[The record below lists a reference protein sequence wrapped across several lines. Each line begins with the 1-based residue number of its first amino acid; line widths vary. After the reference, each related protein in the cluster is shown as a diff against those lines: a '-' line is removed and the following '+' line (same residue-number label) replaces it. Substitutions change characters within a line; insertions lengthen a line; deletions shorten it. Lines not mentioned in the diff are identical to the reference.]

1 VSEDQDLPTRP
12 ALSGRRERAR
22 LLGEDG
28 PPAWEGDGAGLPGP
42 ADRPPVAPP
51 RPLAPG
57 ELPRRVPGSAPGG
70 RTAPPGVRPAEPVR
84 LPRPADG
91 APSRGAFEPPPK
103 SGEASGPPDGEPL
116 STRGTRQIPE
126 LKPASDSWSGAFQ
139 PTARPAGSPVGTALA
154 GDAAPGG
161 HPPAPSRMTTAPITG
176 QSPFAESTRQSSPAQ
191 QTGPSPVAG
200 QDPFTAPTRQAS
212 QPSPA
217 QQSSSTVDQD
227 LFAGH
232 NRQVSHPGSAQQAG
246 STSLPG
252 QSLFGGSSQPRP
264 AEQVGSASLADQ
276 DPFARLNRHASQPGP
291 AGQSASTSLAGQGLF
306 AEPTRQDSHP
316 GPAQQSGSAFVAG
329 QAPFGEASLGS
340 SPSGMLPPAAAAP
353 DQVAGG
359 ARAGAP
365 AVPSRSGQ
373 VPPSA
378 AAAGPRSDGAGAAAP
393 AGRPSP
399 AGSGLTFASRPSP
412 TDSALA
418 PPSRRPSGPGTA
430 GEASSTGPQ
439 TRPAGARPGAA
450 GARPPARSPK
460 AEPSWG
466 SVLASTMRL
475 WAQRRGR
482 RWRATTTAVLV
493 LAVAAAGVT
502 AGTVWMTSRHRAA
515 VVPSSSA
522 SPTAPH
528 SPSPGASA
536 VAAAAVIRQT
546 AARWVTR
553 QVNRAAI
560 VACDP
565 AMCSLLHNSGF
576 PAANLVPVL
585 PDTTDPLG
593 ADLVMATAVVR
604 NQFGRRLTR
613 VYAPLAIAR
622 FGTGN
627 TRIDVRQ
634 VLPAGSSGVHA
645 RLAAKLREARQ
656 SGRELLANSRIEV
669 SGQARTVLRLGHVDE
684 RLMATLAVL
693 ATEEPIDVL
702 GFGDANPGAG
712 AWVPLRSADLIAV
725 DPDRGR
731 NIRAYRHA
739 LLSFLRAQ
747 QVALY
752 RATSITVLTTN
763 SGHRIIRIAFAAPS
777 P

>member
-1 VSEDQDLPTRP
+1 MSEDQDLPTRP

-28 PPAWEGDGAGLPGP
+28 PPTWEGDGAGQPGP
-42 ADRPPVAPP
+42 GDRPPTAPP

-70 RTAPPGVRPAEPVR
+70 RTAPSGVRPAEPVR
-84 LPRPADG
+84 LPRPADD

-103 SGEASGPPDGEPL
+103 SGEAAGPPDGEAL
-116 STRGTRQIPE
+116 STHPSGATRQLPE
-126 LKPASDSWSGAFQ
+126 LKPASDSWSGAFH
-139 PTARPAGSPVGTALA
+139 PTARPAGGPVGTVLA
-154 GDAAPGG
+154 DDPAPGVRPAAP
-161 HPPAPSRMTTAPITG
+161 PSAPSRMTTAPVAG
-176 QSPFAESTRQSSPAQ
+176 QSPFADSTRQGNPEA
-191 QTGPSPVAG
+191 
-200 QDPFTAPTRQAS
+200 

-217 QQSSSTVDQD
+217 QQAGSAPVAGQG
-227 LFAGH
+227 LFAGPT
-232 NRQVSHPGSAQQAG
+232 RQVSHPSSAQQAG
-246 STSLPG
+246 ST
-252 QSLFGGSSQPRP
+252 
-264 AEQVGSASLADQ
+264 
-276 DPFARLNRHASQPGP
+276 
-291 AGQSASTSLAGQGLF
+291 
-306 AEPTRQDSHP
+306 
-316 GPAQQSGSAFVAG
+316 FVAG
-329 QAPFGEASLGS
+329 QAPFAEAGPGS
-340 SPSGMLPPAAAAP
+340 SPSGLAPPALPAS
-353 DQVAGG
+353 DQVVGG

-365 AVPSRSGQ
+365 AAPSRSGQ
-373 VPPSA
+373 APPSA
-378 AAAGPRSDGAGAAAP
+378 AARGGPRPVGAAVLAP

-399 AGSGLTFASRPSP
+399 AGSGLTSASRSSP
-412 TDSALA
+412 ADSALA
-418 PPSRRPSGPGTA
+418 PPPKRTPGPATVPGA
-430 GEASSTGPQ
+430 SSEASSTGPHP
-439 TRPAGARPGAA
+439 RPAGARPGAA

-482 RWRATTTAVLV
+482 RWRATATAILVLV
-493 LAVAAAGVT
+493 VAAAGVT

-515 VVPSSSA
+515 SSPSSSA
-522 SPTAPH
+522 SPTVSH
-528 SPSPGASA
+528 SSPPGTSA
-536 VAAAAVIRQT
+536 VSAAAAVRQS

-565 AMCSLLHNSGF
+565 AMCSLLHDSGF

-627 TRIDVRQ
+627 RRIDVRQ
-634 VLPAGSSGVHA
+634 VLPAGASGAHA
-645 RLAAKLREARQ
+645 RLAVKLREARQ
-656 SGRELLANSRIEV
+656 SGRELLANSRIKV
-669 SGQARTVLRLGHVDE
+669 SGQARTVLSRGHVDE
-684 RLMATLAVL
+684 RLMATLAAL
-693 ATEEPIDVL
+693 AAEEPIDVL

-712 AWVPLRSADLIAV
+712 AWVPLRSADLIAT
-725 DPDRGR
+725 DPDHGR

-739 LLSFLRAQ
+739 LISFLRAQ
-747 QVALY
+747 RVALY
-752 RATSITVLTTN
+752 RATSITVLTTQ
-763 SGHRIIRIAFAAPS
+763 SGHRVIRIAFAAPS